1 MIIVSD
7 TAPLNYLILI
17 DCQDVLSILFGT
29 VVIPSKVFEE
39 LQREETPEKVRQWI
53 ARRPAWLD
61 VRSLKGDVEAVSD
74 KIHAGER
81 EAIAL
86 AEELRADLL
95 LIDDKDGRREA
106 EKHHLAVTGTL
117 GVLRA
122 AAQRNIIDLPEA
134 INRLRQTS
142 FREPTRIVE
151 EMLRQNTERNK

>member
-17 DCQDVLSILFGT
+17 DCQNALSVLFGT

-39 LQREETPEKVRQWI
+39 LQREETPEKVREWI
-53 ARRPAWLD
+53 ASRPAWLH
-61 VRSLKGDVEAVSD
+61 VRALKGGVEAVSD

-86 AEELRADLL
+86 AEELHADLL
-95 LIDDKDGRREA
+95 LIDDKDGRQEA

-117 GVLRA
+117 GVLKA
-122 AAQRNIIDLPEA
+122 AAQQNIIDLSEA
-134 INRLRQTS
+134 IDRLRQTS

-151 EMLRQNTERNK
+151 EMLRQNAERSK